1 MKKINRELGADIL
14 NATSPVNSSKT
25 SEGQSIAQQSDPRD
39 QFDIDEVE
47 HVGGASAE
55 KEHWHQYNVI
65 GRCEYTFPNGR
76 KITGDTVIIPP
87 KMLSNTYDFNQNPRK
102 ILGADPTAIARL
114 AEDIRSTKGNNV
126 AVWARLDKH
135 NKVEV
140 IAGYCRRTVV
150 TQEGLPLKVDLYR
163 YEDISFIEAVLM
175 SYDENDKRN
184 ELDPLSNAI
193 FMYKLRQMDE
203 YKSLTMDEFGA
214 CFKYTRTHASL
225 LVNIGKIP
233 LFITRLLPDRH
244 RWNFESLKIFK
255 NLVSKRYGHTVGRDV
270 EYEENSPGLKSLEL
284 ALIENKPK
292 TPEATLTLVRSLLGK
307 KDSELEPIKLGDD
320 GRYGSV
326 KYSAS
331 GAVTINLNKKF
342 LSEHRDKAEDLVQEL
357 VNKISE
363 MSGE

>member
-1 MKKINRELGADIL
+1 MKRPDKSVGADIL
-14 NATSPVNSSKT
+14 NATSPVTTNQSKT
-25 SEGQSIAQQSDPRD
+25 TPSQPAKVDPRD
-39 QFDIDEVE
+39 RFDIDTVE

-65 GRCEYTFPNGR
+65 GKCEYTFPNGR

-87 KMLSNTYDFNQNPRK
+87 KLLSNTYDFKQNPRK
-102 ILGADPTAIARL
+102 ILGADPTVIARL
-114 AEDIRSTKGNNV
+114 SEDLRSTKGNNV
-126 AVWARLDKH
+126 AAWARLDKDG
-135 NKVEV
+135 KVEV

-150 TQEGLPLKVDLYR
+150 TQESLPFKVDLYR
-163 YEDISFIEAVLM
+163 HEDISFIDAVLM

-184 ELDPLSNAI
+184 DLDVLSNAI
-193 FMYKLRQMDE
+193 FMYQLRQMDE
-203 YKSLTMDEFGA
+203 YKDLTMEEFGA

-233 LFITRLLPDRH
+233 LFITRLLPDRQK
-244 RWNFESLKIFK
+244 WNLDTLRTFK

-270 EYEENSPGLKSLEL
+270 EYEANSSGLKSLEL

-292 TPEATLTLVRSLLGK
+292 TPEATLTLIRSLLGK
-307 KDSELEPIKLGDD
+307 KDSELEPIKLGND

-342 LSEHRDKAEDLVQEL
+342 LSEHRDGAEDLVQQL
-357 VNKISE
+357 VNKITE
-363 MSGE
+363 MAGE